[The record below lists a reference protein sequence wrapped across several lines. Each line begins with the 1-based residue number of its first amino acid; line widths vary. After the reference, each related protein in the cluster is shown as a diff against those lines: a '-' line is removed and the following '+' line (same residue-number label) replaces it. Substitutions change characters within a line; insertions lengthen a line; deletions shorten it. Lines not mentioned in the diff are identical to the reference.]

1 MILSYNKCYYFVISS
16 GLKIILASVFLWSFI
31 ACSST
36 RPETILRNETLNYEP
51 GFPHFSMSSN
61 GYYNQE
67 NKAIITVTA
76 DIVPSSLITF
86 RDDSVNEGKQS
97 FGFDIYYDIYDR
109 NDKGESISSK
119 NTQNF
124 TYDDGVEPG
133 EAENIVLV
141 RDFEVPTGG
150 VYDIAVIV
158 KDRISKKEKR
168 SEDRVII
175 PDITSSEFGLSSVKF
190 TAFDSSRADLGYV
203 AVTTYDVTKDFEEIL
218 FESQITNDLSGDSLL
233 VEASVIKF
241 RSDNAPAEKMSAPA
255 FANST
260 LQRNGIDYSD
270 SETVYSQTRS
280 IRPGDKVFTY
290 KVGIATP
297 DIGNYRYEIRVVNT
311 QSGET
316 LTRAFDFGV
325 KRKGFPFVETARH
338 LAEPLYYLMDG
349 KDYSRLIAIAD
360 EDSLKKEVDDFWLE
374 HIQDANEA
382 RFAIDLY
389 YSRVEEANKY
399 YSSYKEGWK
408 TDLGMIHIL
417 FGPPRYSY
425 STIDYIH
432 WSYSVD
438 RYASRYNY
446 YFRKERRRSNVFPF
460 VLYLLDRSNSQLKE
474 NEYIILD
481 KWLSGNIAN

>member
-1 MILSYNKCYYFVISS
+1 MNLSYSKRLYFVISS
-16 GLKIILASVFLWSFI
+16 GAKIILASILLWSFF
-31 ACSST
+31 ACSSS
-36 RPETILRNETLNYEP
+36 RPETIFRNETLNYEP
-51 GFPHFSMSSN
+51 GFPHMTMSSN

-76 DIVPSSLITF
+76 DIVPSSLVTF
-86 RDDSVNEGKQS
+86 RDDSVNDGKQS
-97 FGFDIYYDIYDR
+97 FGFDIYYEIYDR
-109 NDKGESISSK
+109 KDKGKSINFK

-124 TYDDGVEPG
+124 TYDEDVEPE

-141 RDFEVPTGG
+141 RDFEVPSGG
-150 VYDIAVIV
+150 AYDVVVIV
-158 KDRISKKEKR
+158 KDRISDKEKR

-175 PDITSSEFGLSSVKF
+175 PDISSSEFGLSSVRF

-218 FESQITNDLSGDSLL
+218 FESQITSDLSGDSLL

-241 RSDNAPAEKMSAPA
+241 RSDNSPAEKMSAPV

-270 SETVYSQTRS
+270 SEIVYSQTRN

-290 KVGIATP
+290 KVGLATP
-297 DIGNYRYEIRVVNT
+297 DIGNYRYEVKVINT
-311 QSGET
+311 ESGET

-325 KRKGFPFVETARH
+325 KRKGFPFVETARD
-338 LAEPLYYLMDG
+338 LAEPLYYLMDK
-349 KDYSRLIAIAD
+349 KDYNRLIAISD
-360 EDSLKKEVDDFWLE
+360 EDSLKKAVDDFWLE
-374 HIQDANEA
+374 NIQDVNEA

-438 RYASRYNY
+438 RYAPRYNY
-446 YFRKERRRSNVFPF
+446 YFMKERRRSNVFPF
-460 VLYLLDRSNSQLKE
+460 VLYLLDRSKSQLKE
-474 NEYIILD
+474 NEYIVLD